1 VIRVVVVTDRRLCD
15 DMPAR
20 IATMLAS
27 APRGSVLIQIREKD
41 LDGGPLLQLA
51 HAVIAV
57 ARPAGAP
64 VWINDRVDV
73 ALAAGAD
80 GVHLPARGLSI
91 ADARAAA
98 AAIER
103 TVSIGCSRHTAAAVL
118 EAMDLGAELV
128 QYGPIWAT
136 PGKGPPL
143 GIEALKL
150 APRAKRRSTGPPLA
164 MLKRKPPPPVTP
176 RRGRLVAVGGIDGP
190 ARARTAAL
198 AGADAVAVIRAAWQ
212 SVPDVIGKLVEAVD
226 AGVRAR

>member
-15 DMPAR
+15 DLPAR
-20 IATMLAS
+20 IATLLAH

-41 LDGGPLLQLA
+41 LDGGPLLRLA
-51 HAVIAV
+51 DAVLAV

-73 ALAAGAD
+73 ALAARAD
-80 GVHLPARGLSI
+80 GVHLPEHGLSI
-91 ADARAAA
+91 AEARAAA
-98 AAIER
+98 AALSR
-103 TVSIGCSRHTAAAVL
+103 TLAIGCSRHTAGAVL
-118 EAMDLGAELV
+118 AAMNDGAELV

-136 PGKGPPL
+136 PSKGPPI
-143 GIEALKL
+143 GPDALRL
-150 APRAKRRSTGPPLA
+150 APRKT
-164 MLKRKPPPPVTP
+164 

-212 SVPDVIGKLVEAVD
+212 GVPDVIGTLVEAVD